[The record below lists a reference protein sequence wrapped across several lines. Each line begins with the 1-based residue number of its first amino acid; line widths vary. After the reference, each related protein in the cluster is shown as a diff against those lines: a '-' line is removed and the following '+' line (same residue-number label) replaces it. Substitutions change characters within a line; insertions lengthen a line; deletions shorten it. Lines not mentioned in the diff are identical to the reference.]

1 MYDYEKADIAS
12 LVELIRSGDDSA
24 FSEIAERY
32 SPMLRKLVFR
42 FASSDF
48 VAEEMLNEALVA
60 LHRAALTY
68 DVGQV
73 DVSFGLYSRICA
85 YNRLVDYSASIKS
98 RESSSVDVDVE
109 SIAAPSSI
117 HSRLEREE
125 TVGMLKSCADEVL
138 SEYEHKVF
146 SLCLS
151 GYKTSEIADILGKS
165 AKSVDNAKARMLKRM
180 RERLDSMSEL

>member
-1 MYDYEKADIAS
+1 MYDYGKADIAS
-12 LVELIRSGDDSA
+12 LIELTRKGDDSA

-48 VAEEMLNEALVA
+48 VAEEMQSEALVA